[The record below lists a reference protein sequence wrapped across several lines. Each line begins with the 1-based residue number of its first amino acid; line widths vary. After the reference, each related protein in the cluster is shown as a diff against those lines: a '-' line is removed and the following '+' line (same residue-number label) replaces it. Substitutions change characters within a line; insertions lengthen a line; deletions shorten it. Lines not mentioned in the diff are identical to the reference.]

1 MESAIPVNEP
11 SPAHPTWWRR
21 FPLAAVIVVFLFSCV
36 AMPFMARWY
45 YAASH
50 GGDMILLG
58 FIEEP
63 STAAMAAITGGALI
77 AALVWLASYV
87 IIFRRLRGWRRVVVS
102 LPLLPTFAVM
112 AIIILSYGIRPA
124 L

>member
-1 MESAIPVNEP
+1 MESAVPINDP
-11 SPAHPTWWRR
+11 SSVYQAWWRR
-21 FPLAAVIVVFLFSCV
+21 VPLALAIVVFLFSCI
-36 AMPFMARWY
+36 ATPFMARWY

-50 GGDMILLG
+50 GGEMILLG

-63 STAAMAAITGGALI
+63 STVAMAAITAGAWV

-87 IIFRRLRGWRRVVVS
+87 IIFRRLRGWRRVFVS